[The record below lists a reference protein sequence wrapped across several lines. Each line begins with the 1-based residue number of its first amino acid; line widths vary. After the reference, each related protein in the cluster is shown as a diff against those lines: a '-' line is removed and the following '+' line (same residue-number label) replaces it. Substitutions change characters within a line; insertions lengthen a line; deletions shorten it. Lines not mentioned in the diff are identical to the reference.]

1 MSNNGKYKITVESCI
16 LLILLIITS
25 CIYTAKL
32 SKSSDDINADIG
44 KDSIVQEENKK
55 KDSTKKN
62 ALFNE
67 ADYKAEGFGKY
78 TIVID
83 AGHGG
88 RDEGASSNN
97 GRFKEKNCN
106 LAIVKKLKRMLDQT
120 DINVIYTRLYDRY
133 VTKKRRVTI
142 ANGKKAALFVSIHC
156 NASDNIHSK
165 AFGIETLYAKRKGD
179 SRYMTNRRF
188 SCILLGSVS
197 KSTSNKARK
206 IIRREDLF
214 VLRHTSMPAV
224 IVETGYMSSR
234 KDMNYISSAKGQYE
248 IADGVYRGILSSL
261 KEIDRRK
268 RKA

>member
-32 SKSSDDINADIG
+32 SQSSDDINADIG
-44 KDSIVQEENKK
+44 KDSIVQEEKK
-55 KDSTKKN
+55 KQDSTKKN

-67 ADYKAEGFGKY
+67 AAYKAEGFGKY

-88 RDEGASSNN
+88 RDEVASSNN

-133 VTKKRRVTI
+133 VTKKKACYHCEWEKGGFVCKYTLQCIRQYTFKGFWYRD
-142 ANGKKAALFVSIHC
+142 ALCQKK
-156 NASDNIHSK
+156 
-165 AFGIETLYAKRKGD
+165 R
-179 SRYMTNRRF
+179 
-188 SCILLGSVS
+188 
-197 KSTSNKARK
+197 
-206 IIRREDLF
+206 
-214 VLRHTSMPAV
+214 
-224 IVETGYMSSR
+224 
-234 KDMNYISSAKGQYE
+234 
-248 IADGVYRGILSSL
+248 
-261 KEIDRRK
+261 
-268 RKA
+268 

>member
-32 SKSSDDINADIG
+32 SQSSDDINADIG
-44 KDSIVQEENKK
+44 KDSIVQEEKK
-55 KDSTKKN
+55 KQDSTKKN

-67 ADYKAEGFGKY
+67 AAYKAEGFGKY

-120 DINVIYTRLYDRY
+120 DINAVSYTHL
-133 VTKKRRVTI
+133 TLPTTI
-142 ANGKKAALFVSIHC
+142 LV
-156 NASDNIHSK
+156 
-165 AFGIETLYAKRKGD
+165 
-179 SRYMTNRRF
+179 
-188 SCILLGSVS
+188 
-197 KSTSNKARK
+197 
-206 IIRREDLF
+206 
-214 VLRHTSMPAV
+214 
-224 IVETGYMSSR
+224 
-234 KDMNYISSAKGQYE
+234 
-248 IADGVYRGILSSL
+248 
-261 KEIDRRK
+261 
-268 RKA
+268 

>member
-32 SKSSDDINADIG
+32 SQSSDDINADIG
-44 KDSIVQEENKK
+44 KDSIVQEEKK
-55 KDSTKKN
+55 KQDSTKKN

-67 ADYKAEGFGKY
+67 AAYKAEGFGKY

-165 AFGIETLYAKRKGD
+165 AFGIETLYAK
-179 SRYMTNRRF
+179 
-188 SCILLGSVS
+188 
-197 KSTSNKARK
+197 
-206 IIRREDLF
+206 
-214 VLRHTSMPAV
+214 
-224 IVETGYMSSR
+224 
-234 KDMNYISSAKGQYE
+234 
-248 IADGVYRGILSSL
+248 SL
-261 KEIDRRK
+261 
-268 RKA
+268 